1 MTTGS
6 TGRPAL
12 PRPRAIL
19 FDWDNTLVDVWE
31 SIWRS
36 YQVTAEAFGIEAFS
50 YTDTRRRVRRSMRDT
65 FPSMFGER
73 WQEAARLFSDTYASL
88 HLEGLRPLDGA
99 QALIELLARTDIHLG
114 VVSNKQGRFLRA
126 EAAHLG
132 WDRHFHRLVGAGDA
146 ERDKPAPG
154 IRCMTRCAAPESRRT
169 ATCGSSAMRW
179 LTWSAQKPP
188 GAPASSWCMTALALT
203 RAPAKKRMAGLP
215 IVPLFH
221 TL

>member
-154 IRCMTRCAAPESRRT
+154 S
-169 ATCGSSAMRW
+169 
-179 LTWSAQKPP
+179 
-188 GAPASSWCMTALALT
+188 GA
-203 RAPAKKRMAGLP
+203 
-215 IVPLFH
+215 
-221 TL
+221 